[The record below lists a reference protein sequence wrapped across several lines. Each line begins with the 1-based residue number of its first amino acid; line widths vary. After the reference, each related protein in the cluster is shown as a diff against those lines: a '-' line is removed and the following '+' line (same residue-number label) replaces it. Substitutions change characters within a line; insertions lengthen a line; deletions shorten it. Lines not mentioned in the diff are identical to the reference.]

1 MHLKQS
7 SSDWNPELPQA
18 EISVG
23 TAKKT
28 GFGLGRIGEKAIV
41 PDNEVQEEG
50 VVSQIKDA

>member
-1 MHLKQS
+1 LKKS

-28 GFGLGRIGEKAIV
+28 GFGLGRIGEKATL